1 MGRKANDHELSLG
14 ETRRETILNPLNA
27 AKSDDEAHPS
37 TVGSVRR
44 CWQAS
49 KNDERQL
56 MISLF
61 VV

>member
-44 CWQAS
+44 WQAS

-56 MISLF
+56 MVSLF